1 MVPLFLLVVF
11 KYNYIEEGEK
21 SMALTIK
28 ISNFEGPFD
37 LLLHLIK
44 KNQMDIYNVSIL
56 EITNQY
62 LTFLGEMKE
71 LDLDIASEFI
81 VMATTLIEL
90 KSKVLLPKNKE
101 IEEEEV
107 DDAKKLIDK
116 LVQYK
121 KFKGAAEYLLER
133 QAHTGI
139 MFTKKPEIIED
150 TREKKIDAKELLN
163 GITMM
168 ELYKMYIELIEI
180 YKNKM
185 NETFNIE
192 ERIQVEVFKIED
204 KMEYLKEVIGVSNED
219 MKFSDV
225 VKSSSSKTEVIV
237 TFLALLELIKLK
249 DIKVIQHG
257 NFGEIYLSSDK

>member
-1 MVPLFLLVVF
+1 
-11 KYNYIEEGEK
+11 
-21 SMALTIK
+21 MALTIK
-28 ISNFEGPFD
+28 TSNFEGPFD

-44 KNQMDIYNVSIL
+44 KNQMDIYNISIL
-56 EITNQY
+56 DITNQY
-62 LTFLGEMKE
+62 IGYLNEMKE

-101 IEEEEV
+101 PEIEEV
-107 DDAKKLIDK
+107 DDTQELIDK

-121 KFKGAAEYLLER
+121 KFKNIAEFLGKR
-133 QAHTGI
+133 QMDTGI
-139 MFTKKPEIIED
+139 IFTKRPEIIED
-150 TREKKIDAKELLN
+150 TREKKQDAKELLK

-168 ELYKMYIELIEI
+168 DLYNMYIELMEI

-192 ERIQVEVFKIED
+192 DRVQVELFKIED
-204 KMEYLKEVIGVSNED
+204 KMDYLK
-219 MKFSDV
+219 DV
-225 VKSSSSKTEVIV
+225 LVHSKNPTFTSIIKESKSKTEIIV

-249 DIKVIQHG
+249 DVRVVQHG
-257 NFGEIYLSSDK
+257 NFGEIYLEGVMGDE

>member
-1 MVPLFLLVVF
+1 
-11 KYNYIEEGEK
+11 
-21 SMALTIK
+21 MALTIK
-28 ISNFEGPFD
+28 IENFEGPFD

-44 KNQMDIYNVSIL
+44 KNQMNIYNVSIFD
-56 EITNQY
+56 ITTQY
-62 LTFLGEMKE
+62 LTYLSEMKE

-101 IEEEEV
+101 VEEEEK
-107 DDAKKLIDK
+107 DDAQDLINK

-121 KFKGAAEYLLER
+121 KFKGAAEYLAER

-139 MFTKKPEIIED
+139 IFTKKPEIIED
-150 TREKKIDAKELLN
+150 TRDKKIDAKELLKDV
-163 GITMM
+163 TMM
-168 ELYKMYIELIEI
+168 SLYNMYMELIEV
-180 YKNKM
+180 YKSKM

-204 KMEYLKEVIGVSNED
+204 KMEYLREVINGRKKTTFRNIVENSKN
-219 MKFSDV
+219 
-225 VKSSSSKTEVIV
+225 KTEVIV

-249 DIKVIQHG
+249 NIKVIQEG
-257 NFGEIYLSSDK
+257 NFGEIYLEGVN